1 MIIKVNQE
9 DIDKG
14 IPSDCKGCAL
24 AVALKRNLGAKDVEV
39 RVDDFHDI
47 LGDAP
52 QFTIDGKIYNHDTFD
67 SVSYIHNFIQSFDSQ
82 QEVKP
87 FEFELKI

>member
-39 RVDDFHDI
+39 KVDDFNDYYVET
-47 LGDAP
+47 P

>member
-39 RVDDFHDI
+39 KVDDFHDI

-52 QFTIDGKIYNHDTFD
+52 QFTIEEIEEIK
-67 SVSYIHNFIQSFDSQ
+67 
-82 QEVKP
+82 
-87 FEFELKI
+87 

>member
-39 RVDDFHDI
+39 KVDNFNDYYVET
-47 LGDAP
+47 P
-52 QFTIDGKIYNHDTFD
+52 QFTIDEKIYNHDTFD
-67 SVSYIHNFIQSFDSQ
+67 SVDYIHNFIQSFDSQ

>member
-39 RVDDFHDI
+39 KVDDFHDI
-47 LGDAP
+47 LGDVP
-52 QFTIDGKIYNHDTFD
+52 QFTIDTFD

>member
-39 RVDDFHDI
+39 KVDDFNDYY
-47 LGDAP
+47 GETT

-67 SVSYIHNFIQSFDSQ
+67 SVDYIHNFIQSFDSQ